1 METPTLLDLRD
12 GRNIEV
18 RTAGPEDGEIV
29 VFHHG
34 TPGAGLPFRPL
45 VESAATRGLRI
56 VTYSRPGYG
65 LSTADPGR
73 KFINAARTQRPLG
86 GTTFRNIGWS
96 GGGL

>member
-56 VTYSRPGYG
+56 VTYSRPGYE
-65 LSTADPGR
+65 LSTPHRVGSSSMQL
-73 KFINAARTQRPLG
+73 RTPRP
-86 GTTFRNIGWS
+86 S
-96 GGGL
+96 SMP